1 MSRPFTPR
9 EWVVIALYEARHYVS
24 KVSEATLHEDN
35 DLADFELLEIIETAI
50 EGLGAALTGDQS
62 GKGGVSC

>member
-1 MSRPFTPR
+1 MSSPFTPR

-35 DLADFELLEIIETAI
+35 DFADFELLEIIETAI
-50 EGLGAALTGDQS
+50 EELGTALTGDQN
-62 GKGGVSC
+62 GKGGASC